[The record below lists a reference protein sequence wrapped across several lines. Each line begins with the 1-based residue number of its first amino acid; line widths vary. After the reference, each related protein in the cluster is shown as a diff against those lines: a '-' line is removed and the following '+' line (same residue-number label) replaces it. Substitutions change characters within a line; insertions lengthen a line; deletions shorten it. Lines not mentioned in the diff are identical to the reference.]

1 MRAGTSCTSVP
12 SWTKIRYEDKVQYE
26 GCDEEY
32 QCPGGGGRTRSRA
45 HTSNIVPDA
54 ALTLLKSIVC
64 I

>member
-32 QCPGGGGRTRSRA
+32 QCSRVGQGHVHIPA
-45 HTSNIVPDA
+45 TSYWM
-54 ALTLLKSIVC
+54 LR
-64 I
+64 